1 MNNIPENLKYTKDH
15 EWIRHESDGT
25 CLVGITD
32 HAQDSLGDVT
42 FVELPAIGESFEE
55 GATFGVVESVKT
67 VSDLYSPVS
76 GEVLERNER
85 LLDAPEL
92 VNASPYEQAWMLR
105 VRVEDPA
112 ELDALLAP
120 AAYVELVGREQSGG

>member
-1 MNNIPENLKYTKDH
+1 MDVPEGLLYSAEH
-15 EWIRHESDGT
+15 EWLRVEDEHGT
-25 CLVGITD
+25 LGITD
-32 HAQDSLGDVT
+32 YAQDQLGDVVYVGLPEPGSR
-42 FVELPAIGESFEE
+42 VEA
-55 GATFGVVESVKT
+55 GAPFGVVESVKT
-67 VSDLYSPVS
+67 VSDLYAPVS

-92 VNASPYEQAWMLR
+92 VNASPYDQAWMLR